1 MTAERVMSECTEC
14 KYLFLENTYHNQKIL
29 VCRRYP
35 PGAEGFP
42 EVENDWSCGEFLQDG
57 EDAR

>member
-1 MTAERVMSECTEC
+1 MNNTCTEC

>member
-1 MTAERVMSECTEC
+1 MNNTCTEC

-35 PGAEGFP
+35 PGTEGFP
-42 EVENDWSCGEFLQDG
+42 EVENDWWCGEFEMGIDDEG
-57 EDAR
+57 